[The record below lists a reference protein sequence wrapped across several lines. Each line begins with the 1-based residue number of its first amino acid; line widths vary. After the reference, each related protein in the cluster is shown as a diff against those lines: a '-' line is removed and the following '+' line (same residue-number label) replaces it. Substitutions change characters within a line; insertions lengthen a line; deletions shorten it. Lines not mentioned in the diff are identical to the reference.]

1 MGSLGKNAN
10 LEWIRAM
17 SDFGRVAGPALF
29 GLVAGGL
36 YGFAT
41 VMMDKPMKEGT
52 TGWTQSGKRLS
63 LTRRVALHGSLGTAL
78 LTIADENA
86 VPTDM
91 LRKVMLACE
100 QMLEMQ
106 AKADHIAQLVEDHGD
121 EGSRDVKDRMLSGM
135 DEADY
140 MTHISRLRDLAISF
154 LTNGMGES
162 NVPLSM
168 ETGLPHSPSLYH
180 ATTTIIT
187 SLHDIILNVNIA
199 VRKWRG

>member
-1 MGSLGKNAN
+1 
-10 LEWIRAM
+10 M
-17 SDFGRVAGPALF
+17 SDFGRIAGPAFF
-29 GLVAGGL
+29 GLIAGGL

-52 TGWTQSGKRLS
+52 TGWTESGKRLS

-100 QMLEMQ
+100 HMLEMQ
-106 AKADHIAQLVEDHGD
+106 SKADHVGAMVEELGD
-121 EGSRDVKDRMLSGM
+121 EGSKEVKDSILGGE
-135 DEADY
+135 DEADF
-140 MTHISRLRDLAISF
+140 MTRISRFRDLAISL
-154 LTNGMGES
+154 LTNGMGQNEI
-162 NVPLSM
+162 PLAKD
-168 ETGLPHSPSLYH
+168 TGLPHSPSLYH
-180 ATTTIIT
+180 ATTVIIG
-187 SLHDIILNVNIA
+187 SLHDIILNVSIA

>member
-1 MGSLGKNAN
+1 
-10 LEWIRAM
+10 M
-17 SDFGRVAGPALF
+17 SDFGRIAGPAFF

-36 YGFAT
+36 YGLAT

-52 TGWTQSGKRLS
+52 TGWTVSGKRLS

-86 VPTDM
+86 VPTEM

-106 AKADHIAQLVEDHGD
+106 SRADQVAAAVEELGD
-121 EGSRDVKDRMLSGM
+121 EGAKDVKASILGSM

-140 MTHISRLRDLAISF
+140 MTRISRYRDLAISL
-154 LTNGMGES
+154 LTNGMGEAE
-162 NVPLSM
+162 VPLSRD
-168 ETGLPHSPSLYH
+168 TGLPHSPSLYH
-180 ATTTIIT
+180 ATTTVIA
-187 SLHDIILNVNIA
+187 SLHDVIMNVSIA